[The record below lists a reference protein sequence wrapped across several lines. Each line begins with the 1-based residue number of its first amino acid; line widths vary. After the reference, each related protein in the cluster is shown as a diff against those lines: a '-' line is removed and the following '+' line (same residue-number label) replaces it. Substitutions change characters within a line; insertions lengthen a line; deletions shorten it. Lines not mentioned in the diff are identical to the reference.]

1 MGGRKVPEAQRRE
14 QLVAAAYDV
23 AVRDGLDAVTAR
35 AVAAEAGASPGLVF
49 FHFGSKEGLL
59 LGLLDSLLSGA
70 LDAEVTPDIA
80 ALPTAADR
88 LLALLRVELE
98 GIPRQRAAVEL
109 FFAYWVGLGRTP
121 AFREPIDA
129 ALDRYRRVFVPVCA
143 DVVAEQ
149 GITEQQ
155 GVTEQEVASCA
166 DTLATMVVSFVQ
178 GAAVQAMRDPARFDA
193 DAFLLVFTALLHRT
207 AGSARRA
214 PHAPGPVTT
223 TSTR

>member
-1 MGGRKVPEAQRRE
+1 
-14 QLVAAAYDV
+14 
-23 AVRDGLDAVTAR
+23 
-35 AVAAEAGASPGLVF
+35 SPGLVF

-59 LGLLDSLLSGA
+59 LGLLDSLLSRA

-109 FFAYWVGLGRTP
+109 FFAYWVGLGRAP

-143 DVVAEQ
+143 DVVAELGAAEQ

-178 GAAVQAMRDPARFDA
+178 GAAVQAVRDPARFDA
-193 DAFLLVFTALLHRT
+193 DAFLLVFAALLRRT
-207 AGSARRA
+207 AGSARPAR
-214 PHAPGPVTT
+214 HAPGPVTT

>member
-1 MGGRKVPEAQRRE
+1 
-14 QLVAAAYDV
+14 
-23 AVRDGLDAVTAR
+23 
-35 AVAAEAGASPGLVF
+35 
-49 FHFGSKEGLL
+49 

-109 FFAYWVGLGRTP
+109 FFAYWVGLGRAP

-143 DVVAEQ
+143 DVVAEL
-149 GITEQQ
+149 GAAELGAAELGAAEQ
-155 GVTEQEVASCA
+155 GVTEQGVASCA

-178 GAAVQAMRDPARFDA
+178 GAAVQAVRDPVRFDA
-193 DAFLLVFTALLHRT
+193 DGFLSVFAALLDRT
-207 AGSARRA
+207 AGSARCARQ
-214 PHAPGPVTT
+214 APGPVTT
-223 TSTR
+223 TSTRWNSLRLE

>member
-59 LGLLDSLLSGA
+59 LGLLDTLLSGA

-80 ALPTAADR
+80 ALPTATDR

-109 FFAYWVGLGRTP
+109 FFAYWVRLGRTR

-143 DVVAEQ
+143 DVVAER
-149 GITEQQ
+149 
-155 GVTEQEVASCA
+155 GVGASA

-178 GAAVQAMRDPARFDA
+178 GAAVQAVRDPARFEA
-193 DAFLLVFTALLHRT
+193 DAFLTVFAALLQPST
-207 AGSARRA
+207 PSAA
-214 PHAPGPVTT
+214 
-223 TSTR
+223 